1 MIATALTC
9 FGIFCVGAAFGGKL
23 QRWIDADTLL
33 RCRTI
38 PEAYLR
44 VARKPIDLTM
54 WRIFTEKDEVE
65 WLE

>member
-1 MIATALTC
+1 MIETAIFY
-9 FGIFCVGAAFGGKL
+9 FGLFCVGAAFGGRL

-54 WRIFTEKDEVE
+54 WRIFTQEEE
-65 WLE
+65 